1 MDYDIH
7 EACQVE
13 KFFFVNKNTFTEPK
27 KIPCIFA
34 RLWYLVCMKEKEI
47 EKLTAQLE
55 QVAEDLLDPML
66 DDQTTVLLNHM
77 GKLRKKLADLQK

>member
-1 MDYDIH
+1 
-7 EACQVE
+7 
-13 KFFFVNKNTFTEPK
+13 
-27 KIPCIFA
+27 
-34 RLWYLVCMKEKEI
+34 MKEKEI

-55 QVAEDLLDPML
+55 QVAEDLLNPCL

>member
-13 KFFFVNKNTFTEPK
+13 KFFFVNKNTLQNRKTFH
-27 KIPCIFA
+27 CIFA
-34 RLWYLVCMKEKEI
+34 RPCYSVCMNEKEI

>member
-1 MDYDIH
+1 L
-7 EACQVE
+7 Q
-13 KFFFVNKNTFTEPK
+13 

-34 RLWYLVCMKEKEI
+34 RLWYLVCMTEKEKELA
-47 EKLTAQLE
+47 KLTAQLE
-55 QVAEDLLDPML
+55 QVAEDLLNPCL